1 MKRKAIKD
9 TAVSLPKTNVGGF
22 AWVSAYQPGHLN
34 QSVVNK
40 RKIAEMRKAIACSL
54 KRDSDSRILLV
65 TGCSGCGKTITVRL
79 LCEDMR
85 IRVVEWKGCIDNG
98 DCVSYFSVSEQLRQF
113 EEFLLR
119 SSHYSTII
127 QTDEYDN
134 DYQDRVILVK
144 EILPVFTRDP
154 SLLHQIL
161 RKFWS
166 TFNIPVIFILTED
179 GSDGSRAIFPPE
191 VQQNLG
197 ILTVSFNAIPVT
209 SIIKHLKNILIQE
222 AKQLDASTLKA
233 VAQFSQGDL
242 RMAVNNLQLICQHDD
257 TSALTPCY
265 RDNFCLLF
273 PALGKFLY
281 DKFGHSSQTV
291 VANSEQDESSESV
304 LPEDTVCK
312 SGLREDIFCL
322 YLFENYLDF
331 RNSLE
336 DIVKISQCFSFVDCL
351 GNWETMEICHP
362 YFASVGARAV
372 STFYTEKRPLRF
384 QQTRKPQDFLAN
396 KNSNLVR
403 HACVPLRE
411 SVGGNVLID
420 KSSFYAD
427 YLPYMIS
434 KSCLGTNHSSF
445 HMSCVALSG
454 ALHDASKLGEEEIN
468 ESEII
473 IEQFSD
479 DES

>member
-1 MKRKAIKD
+1 M
-9 TAVSLPKTNVGGF
+9 
-22 AWVSAYQPGHLN
+22 Q
-34 QSVVNK
+34 
-40 RKIAEMRKAIACSL
+40 KAIACSL

-98 DCVSYFSVSEQLRQF
+98 DCVISEQLRQF

-119 SSHYSTII
+119 SSHYSTIV

-161 RKFWS
+161 KKFWS

-197 ILTVSFNAIPVT
+197 ISTVSFNAIPVT

-222 AKQLDASTLKA
+222 AKQLNASTLKA
-233 VAQFSQGDL
+233 VAEFSQGDL

-273 PALGKFLY
+273 PSLGKFLY

-304 LPEDTVCK
+304 LPEDT
-312 SGLREDIFCL
+312 
-322 YLFENYLDF
+322 
-331 RNSLE
+331 
-336 DIVKISQCFSFVDCL
+336 CFSFVDCL

-411 SVGGNVLID
+411 SVGGNILID